1 MKSKVILFA
10 IFCLSLSVFYSC
22 GENEDPVNTIVLT
35 DDDIIGKWVFTEISA
50 EATLSGVPQS
60 STDNNPSGFVE
71 FFSDRTGL
79 SEFDTE
85 LIGFPFVEMHTITW
99 ERVSD
104 NQVNLTPEDGATD
117 LWTVTSLATDE
128 IEANWEI
135 DFGSIGRAT
144 IYAKMV
150 SE

>member
-1 MKSKVILFA
+1 MKSRFW
-10 IFCLSLSVFYSC
+10 IFFVSAFISISFISC
-22 GENEDPVNTIVLT
+22 GENEEPVNTIVLT
-35 DDDIIGKWVFTEISA
+35 DDDIIGKWVFTEVSA
-50 EATLSGVPQS
+50 EATISGVPQS

-71 FFSDRTGL
+71 FFADYTGM

-85 LIGFPFVEMHTITW
+85 LIGFPFVEMHSITW

-104 NQVNLTPEDGATD
+104 NQVNLTPEDGVVD
-117 LWTVTSLATDE
+117 QWTVTSLATDA

-144 IYAKMV
+144 IYAKMIRG
-150 SE
+150 